1 MYGDVEMYRCIDV
14 CLAWSKSQ
22 LKKQYVLMNNI
33 VNLIKLTF
41 VKMYVIDK
49 FIHDVKNGS
58 ECCHTIIEREL
69 KKPRFY
75 D

>member
-1 MYGDVEMYRCIDV
+1 
-14 CLAWSKSQ
+14 
-22 LKKQYVLMNNI
+22 MNNI

>member
-1 MYGDVEMYRCIDV
+1 
-14 CLAWSKSQ
+14 
-22 LKKQYVLMNNI
+22 MNNI

-75 D
+75 DEKNHKDLTKKIIKPCME